1 MMNTADR
8 SLAML
13 DYALRRR
20 FAFFDIMP
28 AFQSNGFRAY
38 KKNIANE
45 KFDKLIDAIEQLN
58 EVIKTD
64 ETLGEG
70 FCVGHSYF
78 STKAAVDD
86 EWLKSVVEFEL
97 IPLLKEYWFDEPS
110 KVRTWSQTLQEVIK

>member
-45 KFDKLIDAIEQLN
+45 KFDKLIDAVEQLN
-58 EVIKTD
+58 EAIKA
-64 ETLGEG
+64 EI
-70 FCVGHSYF
+70 VKNISINNIK
-78 STKAAVDD
+78 STKFNFNLFLIILTPVRIDD
-86 EWLKSVVEFEL
+86 IL
-97 IPLLKEYWFDEPS
+97 
-110 KVRTWSQTLQEVIK
+110 